1 MALVRGKLGDPKL
14 GRHNG
19 LPVTVIVS
27 ATLQEL
33 QERSGHAVTG
43 GGGLLPMEDVIRMA
57 THAYHYLALF
67 DGVTG
72 QALWLGRTKRLASA
86 DQRIVLH
93 ARDRG
98 CTAPGCTVPGYGCQV
113 HHAAK
118 DWKDG
123 GNTNI
128 DTLGFAC
135 KHDNL
140 LVENGG
146 WLTRKLPNGDT
157 EWIPPPHL
165 PLKGGTNTYHHPER
179 FLKEREGP

>member
-1 MALVRGKLGDPKL
+1 
-14 GRHNG
+14 
-19 LPVTVIVS
+19 
-27 ATLQEL
+27 
-33 QERSGHAVTG
+33 
-43 GGGLLPMEDVIRMA
+43 MEDVIRMA
-57 THAYHYLALF
+57 THAYHYLSLF

-93 ARDRG
+93 ARDRD

-123 GNTNI
+123 GCTNV
-128 DTLGFAC
+128 DELGFAC
-135 KHDNL
+135 KCDNL

-146 WLTRKLPNGDT
+146 WVTKKRKDGTT
-157 EWIPPPHL
+157 EWTPPPQL
-165 PLKGGTNTYHHPER
+165 PLPARINTYHHPER
-179 FLKEREGP
+179 YLPKAE

>member
-1 MALVRGKLGDPKL
+1 MRGQLGDPKL
-14 GRHNG
+14 GQHNG

-27 ATLQEL
+27 ATLQDL
-33 QERSGHAVTG
+33 QDRTGHGVTAG
-43 GGGLLPMEDVIRMA
+43 GTLLPMEDVIRMA

-72 QALWLGRTKRLASA
+72 QALWLGRTKRIASA

-123 GNTNI
+123 GATNI
-128 DTLGFAC
+128 DALAFAC
-135 KHDNL
+135 KCDNL

-146 WLTRKLPNGDT
+146 WLTKKRKDGTT
-157 EWIPPPHL
+157 EWLPPPHL
-165 PLKGGTNTYHHPER
+165 PFPARINTYHHPER
-179 FLKEREGP
+179 YLPKAD